1 MNHKQWQK
9 WQRNNEYTKK
19 CGDRLKSNMK
29 WSHINNEY
37 NDGKDN
43 DSESLGE
50 GHSSLSQNRHDKV
63 IQIIWDLREL
73 TYELPIT
80 NILDKNDP

>member
-1 MNHKQWQK
+1 
-9 WQRNNEYTKK
+9 
-19 CGDRLKSNMK
+19 MK
-29 WSHINNEY
+29 WSHINNEC

-50 GHSSLSQNRHDKV
+50 GHSSLSQIDNDEA
-63 IQIIWDLREL
+63 IQITWDLREF

-80 NILDKNDP
+80 NILDKNDPQTSRYILNDREHYAHTHMC